1 MDRDDQTG
9 KETIVSVL
17 TQYRVLKFIAINV
30 GVHSSQT
37 KSCGSSLLRSMSKC
51 QGDCARLDQSI
62 GSLGIGSYV
71 SWYNPTLVST
81 STGLSRSSAPNHDRN
96 PDPAIPTTPLPGVSD
111 LPILLSGDHPPTL
124 RARSRSISRA
134 ASLADVPSASTPKK
148 EVKAADRFGA
158 DRYFPLATATLQT
171 SVFDVVHVF
180 SERGISAI
188 PIVDED
194 GMVINLYET
203 VDIVVSFRS

>member
-1 MDRDDQTG
+1 MPLVDRDDQTG

-30 GVHSSQT
+30 RRT
-37 KSCGSSLLRSMSKC
+37 SLSLSPFRRLSADCFFLAQC
-51 QGDCARLDQSI
+51 QHDCARLDQSI
-62 GSLGIGSYV
+62 GSLGIGTYV
-71 SWYNPTLVST
+71 SWYAPTGSST
-81 STGLSRSSAPNHDRN
+81 SATPSLAPSSPVISAS
-96 PDPAIPTTPLPGVSD
+96 PLPSSLTD
-111 LPILLSGDHPPTL
+111 LPPT
-124 RARSRSISRA
+124 ST
-134 ASLADVPSASTPKK
+134 SASTSVSELLPGDHTPLSRASEEKREK
-148 EVKAADRFGA
+148 PSSAADP
-158 DRYFPLATATLQT
+158 YFPLVTATLQT

-203 VDIVVSFRS
+203 VDIVVRSVVSILP

>member
-1 MDRDDQTG
+1 M
-9 KETIVSVL
+9 
-17 TQYRVLKFIAINV
+17 
-30 GVHSSQT
+30 SQ
-37 KSCGSSLLRSMSKC
+37 C

-71 SWYNPTLVST
+71 SWYNPTLVSA
-81 STGLSRSSAPNHDRN
+81 STEPSRSSSPNHD
-96 PDPAIPTTPLPGVSD
+96 PDPSIPTTPLPEISS
-111 LPILLSGDHPPTL
+111 LPSLISGDHPPTL
-124 RARSRSISRA
+124 RARSRSVSRA
-134 ASLADVPSASTPKK
+134 ASLADVPSASTTPAKK
-148 EVKAADRFGA
+148 EQPKAA
-158 DRYFPLATATLQT
+158 DRYFPLVTATLQT

-203 VDIVVSFRS
+203 VDIVVCGLSYCRLDFRH